1 MNRWT
6 VLATVVAL
14 LTAART
20 YGAETTTASAQPI
33 RIAYVDLDRVA
44 ADSQMVR
51 NRVSDVERQLADRQ
65 KDLKAKVEELKK
77 LNLQLTQQESVLT
90 PAQSNQ
96 IKERIKSLR
105 DEVDRLQYESDRILN
120 NTSRDIIEPVLDLVL
135 AAVERVA
142 KANRIDLVMRGDL
155 VLFAS
160 DRVDLTEYVIRE
172 LDRTG
177 AATTNAP
184 ITPASTPARRSLT
197 PEEEKKLLLGPKATP
212 ATPPRKAPKGE
223 K

>member
-6 VLATVVAL
+6 VIAVVVAL

-20 YGAETTTASAQPI
+20 HSAETTTASAQPI

-96 IKERIKSLR
+96 IKDRIKSLR

-142 KANRIDLVMRGDL
+142 KTYRIDLVMRGDL

-160 DRVDLTEYVIRE
+160 DRVDVTDLVIRD
-172 LDRTG
+172 LDRTV
-177 AATTNAP
+177 ATTNAP
-184 ITPASTPARRSLT
+184 ITPASTPTRRSVLT